1 MTKQISVII
10 KETGDQKV
18 LPALSFEGFNV
29 SQYFIIAKGGYCG
42 DAKEDHNGV
51 WTITEQEYNYWHRIL
66 TIKIR
71 LEALKTDFL
80 GAHGYDELNDL
91 LNKDDEHYDLEC
103 EILRHIELLE
113 DFNAKTKG

>member
-71 LEALKTDFL
+71 LEDLKTEFM
-80 GAHGYDELNDL
+80 AVHGKDMLADVLND
-91 LNKDDEHYDLEC
+91 DRHYDLEC
-103 EILRHIELLE
+103 DILREIKVLE
-113 DFNAKTKG
+113 DFNAKQKD